1 MSWYIYEAYTP
12 DGNRIRDEGNFS
24 SPTELYQAL
33 KQQGLTLVNYQKRLF
48 RLNFFLSTRIKRT
61 LLAEFLRNL
70 SLVLR
75 AGVPLVEAM
84 EDLANSPGDKRLR
97 LIIKELVK
105 RIRAG
110 ELFSEA
116 LGHYERVFPN
126 IVIVLARLGEET
138 GKLDQT
144 LKDAA
149 LHLER
154 VQEIIDKT
162 KRALSYPVVILT
174 AMMGALAFWLIYVLP
189 KLFELFKSLG
199 LKEMPLMT
207 RILFYVVETVKAYW
221 FVVPILIS
229 MLYIF
234 GALATRSQRLKLA
247 WDALWSAVPLVGRV
261 IKASQLAFFFEY
273 LALLTSSGIDVI
285 KSLDIMEG
293 AITHQILKKSITKIK
308 ALVMGGYSLSEA
320 FRECSFFEPFIL
332 RMIRVGEG
340 TGNMPEQL
348 KILADF
354 YMEKVNRLVDSMAKT
369 LEPALIIFAGIIF
382 VIIVM
387 GLLGPIYD
395 MMGSLK

>member
-1 MSWYIYEAYTP
+1 MSWYVYEALTP
-12 DGNRIRDEGNFS
+12 DGNKIKDEGNFS
-24 SPTELYQAL
+24 STTELYRAL
-33 KQQGLTLVNYQKRLF
+33 RQQGLILVNYKKKLLHFGYPLKR
-48 RLNFFLSTRIKRT
+48 RIKRRI
-61 LLAEFLRNL
+61 LAEFFRNL
-70 SLVLR
+70 SLVLK
-75 AGVPLVEAM
+75 AGVPLVEAL
-84 EDLANSPGDKRLR
+84 EDIANAPGDEGLK
-97 LIIKELVK
+97 LIIKDLVK

-116 LGHYERVFPN
+116 LGHHARAFPN

-144 LKDAA
+144 LRDAA
-149 LHLER
+149 SHLER

-174 AMMGALAFWLIYVLP
+174 AMMGALAFWLVYVLP

-199 LKEMPLMT
+199 LKELPLMT
-207 RILFYVVETVKAYW
+207 RILFAAVEAVKAYW
-221 FVVPILIS
+221 FVVPLVIFVLFVFGVIS
-229 MLYIF
+229 ARIP
-234 GALATRSQRLKLA
+234 RLKLV
-247 WDALWSAVPLVGRV
+247 WDTLWSAVPVVGRV

-293 AITHQILKKSITKIK
+293 AITHQILKKGITRIK
-308 ALVMGGYSLSEA
+308 GLVMAGYSLSEA

>member
-1 MSWYIYEAYTP
+1 MSWYVYEALTP
-12 DGNRIRDEGNFS
+12 DGNKIKDEGDFS
-24 SPTELYQAL
+24 SAKELYQAL
-33 KQQGLTLVNYQKRLF
+33 KQQGLVLIHYKKKVLHLGFHFKR
-48 RLNFFLSTRIKRT
+48 RIKRT
-61 LLAEFLRNL
+61 VLAEFFRNL
-70 SLVLR
+70 SLVLK
-75 AGVPLVEAM
+75 AGVPLVEAL
-84 EDLANSPGDKRLR
+84 EDMANAPSDKCLK
-97 LIIKELVK
+97 LIIKDIMK
-105 RIRAG
+105 KIRAG

-116 LGHYERVFPN
+116 LSHHSKIFPN

-144 LKDAA
+144 LRDAA

-199 LKEMPLMT
+199 LKELPLMT
-207 RILFYVVETVKAYW
+207 RILFAAVETVKTYW
-221 FVVPILIS
+221 FVVPLLIFV
-229 MLYIF
+229 LFVF
-234 GALATRSQRLKLA
+234 GVFATRIPRLKLA
-247 WDALWSAVPLVGRV
+247 WDILWSAVPLVGRV

-285 KSLDIMEG
+285 KSLDIMED
-293 AITHQILKKSITKIK
+293 AITHQILKKDITKIK
-308 ALVMGGYSLSEA
+308 NLVMAGYSLSEA

-340 TGNMPEQL
+340 TGNMPEQM
-348 KILADF
+348 KILANF